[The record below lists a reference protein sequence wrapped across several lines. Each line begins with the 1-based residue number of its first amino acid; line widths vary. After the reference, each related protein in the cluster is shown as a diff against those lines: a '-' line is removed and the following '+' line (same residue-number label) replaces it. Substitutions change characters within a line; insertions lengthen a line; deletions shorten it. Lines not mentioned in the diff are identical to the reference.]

1 MTAGDDETRQRK
13 RKPAVS
19 WDEELRALAQQ
30 FDSKLE
36 LDKTRLVFG
45 WTEEGKRWT
54 ALADERDRILVLK
67 NGLGWL
73 SRDAAALVDRRVSA
87 ASEVIDARLNA
98 RAGQA
103 ALRLSQAEHV
113 MQRAW
118 WSRLWNTWRSPN
130 PARVPLWIVISVVL
144 LAALGGTVYVIFT
157 YDLFPHGDRVGLPE
171 ALFGAV
177 FWGFGGALVNGVRT
191 VHHEVQRQE
200 FEVERIV
207 WYFLSPA
214 IGFAFGAIAFLLF
227 ITGLLST
234 GQDVGGRASQEGGEV
249 SNTLVDPT
257 PILLVAVLAGFAQNA
272 FIAALQQI
280 IKERFRGAP
289 EEEA

>member
-1 MTAGDDETRQRK
+1 MTGGGEEGRQR
-13 RKPAVS
+13 RRRPAPS
-19 WDEELRALAQQ
+19 WEEELKALDRQL
-30 FDSKLE
+30 DSELE
-36 LDKTRLVFG
+36 VHRTRLVLG
-45 WTEEGKRWT
+45 WTEEGKRWM
-54 ALADERDRILVLK
+54 ALADERNRILALK
-67 NGLGWL
+67 NRLGWL
-73 SRDAAALVDRRVSA
+73 SRDAAAVVDRRVKA
-87 ASEVIDARLNA
+87 AGEVIDAETAA
-98 RAGQA
+98 RVGEA
-103 ALRLSQAEHV
+103 ALRLNQAEHV

-118 WSRLWNTWRSPN
+118 WSVLWNSWRLPN
-130 PARVPLWIVISVVL
+130 PVRVPLWILISTVL
-144 LAALGGTVYVIFT
+144 LAALGGTVYVIFV
-157 YDLFPHGDRVGLPE
+157 YDLFPRGDRVGLPE

-234 GQDVGGRASQEGGEV
+234 GQDVGGGASQEGGEV
-249 SNTLVDPT
+249 STQLVDPT

-272 FIAALQQI
+272 FIAALQEI
-280 IKERFRGAP
+280 VRERFRGAP